1 MRIGDWNQLVVLR
14 KYLLE
19 KEKESYLMNY
29 CLNELITAYHNV
41 GDYKNEEHYKRIWT
55 DGIKTQYGEESEEY
69 ALALLELCQVYQY
82 QNNNKEAFKCAD
94 KALDIEFKCQQHY
107 KILEVLRGCGEY
119 AVWSTHYRNA
129 EFCYKQI
136 IDISENSWGIGY
148 QNKTRVS
155 DLEPLVNVYLLMGDT
170 AKAIS
175 TIQEIITLGK
185 QPDGREVHN
194 YKFLGDVALRL
205 ENDTAALACFH
216 LGGLNE
222 EVENVLYR
230 RRDFNNAEYFIRH
243 HFDSLK
249 NDINQKIVFE
259 RESEREITW
268 NEHNH
273 YITQTI
279 PHYCYEAHLDSVD
292 YATLAYDAAL
302 FTKGY
307 LLSTSQMIRNII
319 MSSENEDLKRQW
331 RELLIIQDI
340 ITHPLSSDSLAILQ
354 ERARYMEQ
362 QILKSND
369 ELLLASQRQFYSWS
383 DIKKQLKGN
392 EVAIEFTSF
401 YDSVIDTRRYCAV
414 LLKKKFK
421 SPIYIPLF
429 KENDISSHV
438 ASGSELLYANS
449 DVPFNIVWQKLIPY
463 INSGEILYFAPD
475 GILHGINIELL
486 TNADGQSISD
496 FCSQVVRV
504 SSTRELIRRDNNKK
518 DTHAILYGG
527 IQYDTDIEDMWA
539 ESLLYE
545 HVSLLA
551 SRGIESDTIN
561 RGSVRYL
568 PGTKKE
574 IEAINTILNQHE
586 VTTTIV
592 TSKSANEESFKIL
605 SGNNANIIH
614 IGTHGFYWSDSLAR
628 KQEYFSQNI
637 YHHKIDPLNRCGLL
651 FAGANTALRGNSKD
665 IPAGVQDGILTAK
678 EISLMDLRNANLVVL
693 SACETGKGDI
703 TSDGVFGLQRAFK
716 MAGTQTIIMSLWP
729 VDDNA
734 TQLLMTEFYNNWI
747 GKKQSKRE
755 AFRNAQNAVRY
766 AKDKDGDYMYN
777 KPIYWAGFI
786 MLD

>member
-1 MRIGDWNQLVVLR
+1 
-14 KYLLE
+14 
-19 KEKESYLMNY
+19 
-29 CLNELITAYHNV
+29 
-41 GDYKNEEHYKRIWT
+41 
-55 DGIKTQYGEESEEY
+55 
-69 ALALLELCQVYQY
+69 
-82 QNNNKEAFKCAD
+82 
-94 KALDIEFKCQQHY
+94 
-107 KILEVLRGCGEY
+107 
-119 AVWSTHYRNA
+119 
-129 EFCYKQI
+129 
-136 IDISENSWGIGY
+136 
-148 QNKTRVS
+148 
-155 DLEPLVNVYLLMGDT
+155 
-170 AKAIS
+170 
-175 TIQEIITLGK
+175 
-185 QPDGREVHN
+185 
-194 YKFLGDVALRL
+194 
-205 ENDTAALACFH
+205 
-216 LGGLNE
+216 
-222 EVENVLYR
+222 
-230 RRDFNNAEYFIRH
+230 
-243 HFDSLK
+243 
-249 NDINQKIVFE
+249 
-259 RESEREITW
+259 
-268 NEHNH
+268 
-273 YITQTI
+273 
-279 PHYCYEAHLDSVD
+279 
-292 YATLAYDAAL
+292 
-302 FTKGY
+302 
-307 LLSTSQMIRNII
+307 

-340 ITHPLSSDSLAILQ
+340 ITQPLSSDSLAILQ

-383 DIKKQLKGN
+383 DIKKQLKRN

-475 GILHGINIELL
+475 RILHGINIELL

-614 IGTHGFYWSDSLAR
+614 IGTHGFYW
-628 KQEYFSQNI
+628 
-637 YHHKIDPLNRCGLL
+637 
-651 FAGANTALRGNSKD
+651 
-665 IPAGVQDGILTAK
+665 
-678 EISLMDLRNANLVVL
+678 
-693 SACETGKGDI
+693 
-703 TSDGVFGLQRAFK
+703 
-716 MAGTQTIIMSLWP
+716 
-729 VDDNA
+729 
-734 TQLLMTEFYNNWI
+734 
-747 GKKQSKRE
+747 
-755 AFRNAQNAVRY
+755 
-766 AKDKDGDYMYN
+766 
-777 KPIYWAGFI
+777 
-786 MLD
+786 